1 MAGITTTA
9 ANYLLRHIFWN
20 EDFPG
25 IGDTAGLQNSATT
38 GSLYVI
44 LFSATPGAAGNATT
58 HELGYTGYTRI
69 QMPRNNSTWA
79 ITNNVVSPV
88 ATIAFGQC
96 TGGTIVDAT
105 HWGVTDASTGAG
117 SFVIYGALNATIIM
131 AQLVTPRLTTASTIT
146 IPIS

>member
-25 IGDTAGLQNSATT
+25 IGDTSGLQNSTTT

-44 LFSATPGAAGNATT
+44 LFSASPGAAGNATT
-58 HELGYTGYTRI
+58 NELGYTGYARI

-88 ATIAFGQC
+88 ATITFGQC
-96 TGGTIVDAT
+96 TGGTIADAT
-105 HWGVTDASTGAG
+105 HWGVTDSASSTG
-117 SFVIYGALNATIIM
+117 SFVIYGALNATITM
-131 AQLVTPRLTTASTIT
+131 ASLVTPRLTTASTIT
-146 IPIS
+146 IPTS